1 MKDIACNTNKNI
13 TKIEAFILL
22 ITIMMVPSIV
32 VIFNITKNP
41 NFNFVNIVSI
51 SFSILLITIILFA
64 IITKRPYLT
73 LFFGCHTIDKRSFKI
88 VHKHLGLCARCFG
101 ILLGMILMSFISLFD
116 FNYIYLVI
124 GIIPLIIDGYI
135 QKKYS
140 YESNNFKRITSGIL
154 FGLGFMVLLSYFYY
168 YQIRLIIYIG
178 KLILK

>member
-1 MKDIACNTNKNI
+1 
-13 TKIEAFILL
+13 
-22 ITIMMVPSIV
+22 
-32 VIFNITKNP
+32 
-41 NFNFVNIVSI
+41 
-51 SFSILLITIILFA
+51 
-64 IITKRPYLT
+64 
-73 LFFGCHTIDKRSFKI
+73 
-88 VHKHLGLCARCFG
+88 
-101 ILLGMILMSFISLFD
+101 MILMSFISLFD